1 MNECTGAHTRR
12 LLTSPVHFS
21 ARPEPVLSLT
31 PVNHP
36 AYPTKSAHVKPK
48 SRRVFSPECK
58 DARTERGSLTSC
70 RSLPRQASRILRRG
84 RILFRIESRKAPSR
98 ANHGR
103 GSMGGYWDKH
113 STDVEY
119 LPPPPRVGMSVHL
132 EIVIR
137 YIFVGLLSM
146 TVCLVRGVIES
157 KHSTE
162 VDSPPPPS
170 PQCVCVHIHPD
181 GERQGMLQSWDNSL
195 FSMALLP
202 SRGGSLLRPMTR
214 P

>member
-1 MNECTGAHTRR
+1 M
-12 LLTSPVHFS
+12 LTSSRKVDECS
-21 ARPEPVLSLT
+21 AP
-31 PVNHP
+31 N
-36 AYPTKSAHVKPK
+36 
-48 SRRVFSPECK
+48 
-58 DARTERGSLTSC
+58 ARTPEQKEAALPHVGAYLAKHPEFCDEVEYCFGLKVER
-70 RSLPRQASRILRRG
+70 LPRVRIMAG
-84 RILFRIESRKAPSR
+84 GQWGVIE
-98 ANHGR
+98 N
-103 GSMGGYWDKH
+103 KH